1 MQKGKGVFRMKEV
14 FTDKAPAAI
23 GPYSQ
28 AMIAGDFV
36 YASGAIGINP
46 ATGEVA
52 DGIEKQTIQVMENL
66 RAVLQEANVTF
77 SQVVKFT
84 IYLQSM
90 DDFGIVNDIYG
101 RYLKEPYPARATIE
115 VSRLPKDVLVEIDA
129 VAYTK

>member
-1 MQKGKGVFRMKEV
+1 MKEV
-14 FTDKAPAAI
+14 FTNKAPAAI

-28 AMIAGDFV
+28 AIIAGDFV

-46 ATGEVA
+46 ETGEVV
-52 DGIEKQTIQVMENL
+52 DGIKNQTTQVMENL
-66 RAVLQEANVTF
+66 RVILQEANVSF

-90 DDFGIVNDIYG
+90 DDFSTVNEIYG
-101 RYLKEPYPARATIE
+101 RYLKEPYPARATVE